1 MAKVPPPTQP
11 KSRKGEPPPLERI
24 PGNLDKPEA
33 GSLKPL
39 NFKVPDDFRKEFKTY
54 AVQQGISMV
63 ELLQQAF
70 ALIKSQRG

>member
-11 KSRKGEPPPLERI
+11 KSRKGAPPPLEQI
-24 PGNLDKPEA
+24 QGNLDKPEA
-33 GSLKPL
+33 ASLKPL
-39 NFKVPDDFRKEFKTY
+39 NFKVPEDFYKEFKTF

-70 ALIKSQRG
+70 ALVKSQRG